1 MRIRILGGLDA
12 FSSAGE
18 PLRLP
23 TRKTA
28 LVLAA
33 LVLAGDKGVR
43 RQTVSDAFWADRG
56 EAQARNSLRQALA
69 ALRRAFGDGDDTSL
83 RIEGDLETLQLGARI
98 DDV

>member
-12 FSSAGE
+12 ISPGGE

-33 LVLAGDKGVR
+33 LVLAGEKGVR
-43 RQTVSDAFWADRG
+43 RQAVSDAFWAG
-56 EAQARNSLRQALA
+56 AGGA
-69 ALRRAFGDGDDTSL
+69 AAGFCAGR
-83 RIEGDLETLQLGARI
+83 
-98 DDV
+98 